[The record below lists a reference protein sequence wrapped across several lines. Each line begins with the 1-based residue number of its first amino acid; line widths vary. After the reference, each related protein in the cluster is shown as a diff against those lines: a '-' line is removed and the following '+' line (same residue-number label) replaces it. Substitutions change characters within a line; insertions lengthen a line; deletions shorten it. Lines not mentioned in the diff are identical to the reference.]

1 MTEQITL
8 HSGGRGLRIFRE
20 IKQEQRRKSQK
31 VSLGKENHERTGVC
45 LEYVEER
52 GGYNIGNAGCYHT

>member
-31 VSLGKENHERTGVC
+31 VSLGKENHERMGVC
-45 LEYVEER
+45 LDYVEER
-52 GGYNIGNAGCYHT
+52 VGYNIGNAGCYQT